1 MKSVTT
7 PTGDLPTGDWEVQAY
22 VDGRLS
28 TKQCAEFEQA
38 MGEQP
43 ALAERVASYVQQ
55 RALLRA
61 ALQPSLNDPVP
72 EHLRVDRIVRNLAST
87 RRQRFSS
94 FAAAGAWL
102 LVGAASGSLG
112 TTLVAGLSPQTTSSQ
127 LALAARPMADALA
140 AHRVYVAD
148 VKHPIEVGA
157 DQRAHLQTWLSK
169 RVGRELT
176 APDLS
181 VAGYELLG
189 GRLLSASSGPAA
201 MFMYENSKG
210 ARMTVY
216 VRSSS
221 DREEAPVKLINDQGL
236 RAAYWYEDGYGF
248 AVAAEDARAVVL
260 RAAESAQSQLRV

>member
-1 MKSVTT
+1 MKSV
-7 PTGDLPTGDWEVQAY
+7 PNPAGDFEVQAY

-38 MGEQP
+38 LSEQP
-43 ALAERVASYVQQ
+43 ALAERVASYAQQ

-72 EHLRVDRIVRNLAST
+72 ARLRIDRIAADLAST
-87 RRQRFSS
+87 RSQRFSS
-94 FAAAGAWL
+94 VAAAGAWL

-112 TTLVAGLSPQTTSSQ
+112 TTLVAGLPPQAESSQ
-127 LALAARPMADALA
+127 LASASRPMADALA

-157 DQRAHLQTWLSK
+157 EQRAHLQSWLSK
-169 RVGRELT
+169 RVGRDLT

-181 VAGYELLG
+181 VAGYALLG

-201 MFMYENSKG
+201 LFMYENAKG

-216 VRSSS
+216 VRNSP
-221 DREEAPVKLINDQGL
+221 DREEAPVKLIDDQGL
-236 RAAYWYEDGYGF
+236 RAAYWYDGGYGF
-248 AVAAEDARAVVL
+248 AVAAEDAREIVL
-260 RAAESAQSQLRV
+260 RAAESAQSQLSV